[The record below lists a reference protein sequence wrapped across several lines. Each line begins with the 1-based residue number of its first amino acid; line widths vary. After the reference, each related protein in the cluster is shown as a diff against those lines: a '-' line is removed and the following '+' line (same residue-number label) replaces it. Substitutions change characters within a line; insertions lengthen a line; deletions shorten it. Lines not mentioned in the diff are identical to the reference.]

1 MFHQCSLD
9 TRSEFRSL
17 DITTTTAAAFKED
30 CRGKNLSL
38 IGISIIS
45 GPGLTF

>member
-1 MFHQCSLD
+1 MFLQCSLD

-17 DITTTTAAAFKED
+17 DITTTAAAFKED
-30 CRGKNLSL
+30 CRGKNLLL